1 MLNSVSTVLRIDGVR
16 GDSVQDTEGVSRNWT
31 IPTISKW
38 AMGPSGDPSDCVG
51 LCTIAGARMGRLNDT
66 YYFEMSYEVHIPY
79 EC

>member
-1 MLNSVSTVLRIDGVR
+1 M
-16 GDSVQDTEGVSRNWT
+16 
-31 IPTISKW
+31 SKW

-66 YYFEMSYEVHIPY
+66 YYFEMSYEVHVPY